1 MNGITHV
8 HACMQLPLQYI
19 LHVDDPIP
27 IMKYQMYD
35 TMTDSISLTLSYKI
49 NTNHTYGLLL
59 QAST

>member
-19 LHVDDPIP
+19 LHVDDPTP
-27 IMKYQMYD
+27 MKYQMYD

-49 NTNHTYGLLL
+49 NTNHNYDLLL
-59 QAST
+59 QASS